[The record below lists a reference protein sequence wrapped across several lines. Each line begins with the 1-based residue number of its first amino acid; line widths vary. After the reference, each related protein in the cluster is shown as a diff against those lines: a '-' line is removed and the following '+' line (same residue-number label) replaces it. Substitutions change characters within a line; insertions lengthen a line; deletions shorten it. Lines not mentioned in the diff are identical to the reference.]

1 MFTRMLYNAVQTHDP
16 VYGYGASARSSTLL
30 NACSIDS
37 SVIRMIADGNLLKQG
52 RYTAGTHIPIVS
64 PDEMMSQQ
72 PGCIV
77 VLAWN
82 FQQEIIDS
90 LRFKYCYKG
99 RVILPF
105 PFEPREIQL

>member
-1 MFTRMLYNAVQTHDP
+1 
-16 VYGYGASARSSTLL
+16 
-30 NACSIDS
+30 
-37 SVIRMIADGNLLKQG
+37 
-52 RYTAGTHIPIVS
+52 VS